1 MWNILFLEF
10 HRKKK
15 SRWIKKKT
23 EQQNKWNS
31 SDLLMYKILKSQ
43 FGLSSGWMKHI
54 KQSSS
59 FCRIKCE
66 RKTVT
71 RPDAWGSLTVFIQ
84 LSCHRILYIVIKKVL
99 KIIGKTYSLF
109 CGWRYF
115 SLLCLWARK
124 VQSSLPV
131 SVLNRYNAK
140 IRI

>member
-1 MWNILFLEF
+1 MWHWERMYLKEIY
-10 HRKKK
+10 K
-15 SRWIKKKT
+15 SSEKT

-109 CGWRYF
+109 FGWRYF
-115 SLLCLWARK
+115 SLLCLWAGK
-124 VQSSLPV
+124 VHSSLPV

-140 IRI
+140 IWI

>member
-15 SRWIKKKT
+15 SRWIKKRT

-84 LSCHRILYIVIKKVL
+84 LSCHRILYIVIKTFLMPNIVFVKKMVNRITVL
-99 KIIGKTYSLF
+99 SIKAVYWLENGKS
-109 CGWRYF
+109 
-115 SLLCLWARK
+115 
-124 VQSSLPV
+124 
-131 SVLNRYNAK
+131 
-140 IRI
+140 